1 MWSHS
6 RREFLH
12 RSVLGAVALAA
23 TGHAKPTSPR
33 PNIIFIMADDLG
45 YGDLGCYGQE
55 RIRTPN
61 IDKLAAEGM
70 RFTQCYAG
78 STVCAPSRS
87 CLMTGQHTGH
97 TLVRGNAR
105 IPLRPEDTTVAEVMK
120 DAGYATG
127 IVGKWGL
134 GEPDTTG
141 VPNRQGF
148 DHWFGYLNQRNA
160 HNYYPEYLW
169 RNEERH
175 PLPDNEGDARGSYTH
190 DLFTEEALRF
200 IGDHRHESFFLYL
213 PYTIPHANNELGRE
227 TGDGMEVPSQGDYA
241 DTDWPDVEKSTA
253 AMISRLDAD
262 IGRIMARLGK
272 LGIDERTVVFF
283 TSDNGPHREGG
294 HDAEFFASRGPLR
307 GVKRDLYEGGIR
319 VPMIARW
326 PGVIPGGAV
335 SDTPWAFWDVLP
347 TAADIAGVASPDG
360 IDGVSV
366 LPTLRGEN
374 QTPHEYLYWEFYERG
389 FDQAVRTGPWK
400 GVRRRRNEDRLEL
413 FSLEDDIGET
423 TDIAAEHPA
432 VVSRIASIMRD
443 AHVDNEHYRL
453 PHADD

>member
-1 MWSHS
+1 MAHQS
-6 RREFLH
+6 RREFLR
-12 RSVLGAVALAA
+12 RSALGAMALA
-23 TGHAKPTSPR
+23 TVGHAQPAPRR

-45 YGDLGCYGQE
+45 YGDLGCYGQT
-55 RIRTPN
+55 RIKTPH

-97 TLVRGNAR
+97 TLIRGNAR
-105 IPLRPEDTTVAEVMK
+105 IPLRPEDTTIAEVMK
-120 DAGYATG
+120 GAGYATG

-160 HNYYPEYLW
+160 HNYYPDHLW

-175 PLPDNEGDARGSYTH
+175 PLPANEGDGRGAYTH
-190 DLFTEEALRF
+190 DLFTEDALQF
-200 IGDHRHESFFLYL
+200 IDDNTAQPFFLYL

-227 TGDGMEVPSQGDYA
+227 TGDGMEVPSQGEYA
-241 DTDWPDVEKSTA
+241 DTDWPHVEKSAA

-262 IGRIMARLGK
+262 VGRIMARLRER
-272 LGIDERTVVFF
+272 GIDEHTVVFF
-283 TSDNGPHREGG
+283 TSDNGPHNEGG
-294 HDAEFFASRGPLR
+294 HDAEFFESRGPLR

-326 PGVIPGGAV
+326 PGVIRAGAV

-347 TAADIAGVASPDG
+347 TAAEVAGVLPPDG

-366 LPTLRGEN
+366 LPTLRGEA
-374 QTPHEYLYWEFYERG
+374 QTPHKCLYWEFYERG
-389 FDQAVRTGPWK
+389 FDQAVLMHPWK
-400 GVRRRRNEDRLEL
+400 GVRRKRGGDKLEL
-413 FSLEDDIGET
+413 YNLDDDIGET
-423 TDIAAEHPA
+423 TDLAAKHPDIA
-432 VVSRIASIMRD
+432 SRIAEVMRD
-443 AHVDNEHYRL
+443 AHTDNEHYQR
-453 PHADD
+453 PEVDG

>member
-1 MWSHS
+1 M
-6 RREFLH
+6 
-12 RSVLGAVALAA
+12 ALATTA
-23 TGHAKPTSPR
+23 RARAPSP

-55 RIRTPN
+55 RIKTPH

-105 IPLRPEDTTVAEVMK
+105 IPLRPEDTTVAEVLK
-120 DAGYATG
+120 RGGLATG
-127 IVGKWGL
+127 IIGKWGL

-141 VPNRQGF
+141 IPNRQGF

-175 PLPDNEGDARGSYTH
+175 ALPDNERDMRGSYTH

-200 IGDHRHESFFLYL
+200 IGDHRDEPFFLYL

-227 TGDGMEVPSQGDYA
+227 TGDGMETPSQGEYTE
-241 DTDWPDVEKSTA
+241 TDWPHVEKSTA
-253 AMISRLDAD
+253 AMVSRLDAD
-262 IGRIMARLGK
+262 VGRIMKRLSE
-272 LGIDERTVVFF
+272 LGIDDNTAVFF

-294 HDAEFFASRGPLR
+294 HDAEFFGSRGPLR
-307 GVKRDLYEGGIR
+307 GIKRDLYEGGIR
-319 VPMIARW
+319 VPMIVRW
-326 PGVIPGGAV
+326 PRMTPRGVV

-347 TAADIAGVASPDG
+347 TFADMAGVRLTSPESV
-360 IDGVSV
+360 DGVSV
-366 LPTLRGEN
+366 LPTLRGEE

-400 GVRRRRNEDRLEL
+400 GVRRKRNDDQLEL
-413 FSLEDDIGET
+413 YNLEDDIGEM
-423 TDIAAEHPA
+423 TDIAAAHRA
-432 VVSRIASIMRD
+432 VARRIADIMRE
-443 AHVDNEHYRL
+443 AHEDNEHYRL
-453 PHADD
+453 PGADG